1 LNGDTVRS
9 CPASTGDTDTGITSI
24 DTGGVALA
32 AIQGVKRE
40 KDSQLAQLV
49 QLAAEKDRE
58 IAALQA
64 ELPQL
69 RAEYDGRM
77 MQLEMALTEV
87 LQNRSSEKL

>member
-32 AIQGVKRE
+32 AIQGGKRE
-40 KDSQLAQLV
+40 KDSQLA

-58 IAALQA
+58 IAALRA

-87 LQNRSSEKL
+87 LQHRSSEKL

>member
-1 LNGDTVRS
+1 LNDDTVRF

-40 KDSQLAQLV
+40 KDSQLA

-87 LQNRSSEKL
+87 LQHRSSEKL

>member
-1 LNGDTVRS
+1 
-9 CPASTGDTDTGITSI
+9 
-24 DTGGVALA
+24 
-32 AIQGVKRE
+32 
-40 KDSQLAQLV
+40 
-49 QLAAEKDRE
+49 LAAEKDRE
-58 IAALQA
+58 ISALQA